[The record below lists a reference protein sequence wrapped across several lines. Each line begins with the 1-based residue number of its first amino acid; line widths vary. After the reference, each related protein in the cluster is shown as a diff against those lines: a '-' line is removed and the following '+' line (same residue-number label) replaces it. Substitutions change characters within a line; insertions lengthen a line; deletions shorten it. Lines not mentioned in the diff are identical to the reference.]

1 VRALMSELLTAG
13 ACVDGRYFLQTRL
26 GEGTFG
32 GVWRARDARLS
43 DRLVAVK
50 FLKEEFLEQPATVA
64 RFESEG
70 EALARVSHPNV
81 VAVIDRGA
89 WQGQRYL
96 VTEFVD
102 GHPLSAWIDA
112 HRRDGTRPAVPI
124 ALAIFDQL
132 CAGMEA
138 AHAVRAP
145 GAVVHRDLKPDNVL
159 VRDATDGAAVKIVDF
174 GIAQL
179 GGRNGTRTGAMM
191 GTPLYMAPEQAMGNT
206 AGIGPWTDVFAL
218 GVILTEVI
226 TLQAQVEEGEPWWG
240 TALHRGGSVR
250 ALLAALGPDV
260 PGPVWDV
267 VATCLKAQGRE
278 RFQHAG
284 ALRTA
289 MRDAAVSVFGNGTAS
304 TPPFTLGPA
313 TLAVGPVVPT
323 PSRDSTVPGDL
334 VVASPPPSPSSPPAS
349 RDEAPAGVPWVRL
362 ALGVVAVSVL
372 LAGLL
377 VTVIVRTDQRR
388 ALALADAGRAP
399 RAAVERPTERSA
411 LQDPA
416 LSALLRGWKRAVERP
431 DGDLTAWYTPRVRWH
446 SSDVVGTPA
455 EIARFLR
462 ENVAAGG
469 FLRVDL
475 DAAAVSA
482 EAPDS
487 PDVAATCRDVPG
499 AAGPVL
505 KLRTRAEE
513 RRPQRNPG
521 IPCATLRGVYLLRA
535 RRVGDALR
543 ICHETWSL
551 ADGICASCPTAAV
564 CPRPR

>member
-1 VRALMSELLTAG
+1 MSELLTAG
-13 ACVDGRYFLQTRL
+13 ACVDGRYILQSRL

-64 RFESEG
+64 RFEAEG
-70 EALARVSHPNV
+70 EALAKVSHPNV

-112 HRRDGTRPAVPI
+112 HRRGGTRPPVST

-145 GAVVHRDLKPDNVL
+145 GPVVHRDLKPENVL
-159 VRDATDGAAVKIVDF
+159 VREATDGAAVKIVDF

-179 GGRNGTRTGAMM
+179 GGRKSTRTGAMM

-206 AGIGPWTDVFAL
+206 AAIGPWTDVFAL
-218 GVILTEVI
+218 GVILTEAL

-260 PGPVWDV
+260 PGAVWDV

-284 ALRTA
+284 ALRAA
-289 MRDAAVSVFGNGTAS
+289 MRDAGVTVFGSATAS
-304 TPPFTLGPA
+304 SPPFTLGPA
-313 TLAVGPVVPT
+313 ALDFGPTVPT

-334 VVASPPPSPSSPPAS
+334 APLADPPAPTPSVDAVDGSSSPTPWAKLLLVVVALSAALAAVVVSL
-349 RDEAPAGVPWVRL
+349 VVR
-362 ALGVVAVSVL
+362 ADHR
-372 LAGLL
+372 
-377 VTVIVRTDQRR
+377 RT
-388 ALALADAGRAP
+388 LALADAGRP
-399 RAAVERPTERSA
+399 RAASPEVLTDRSA

-416 LSALLRGWKRAVERP
+416 LATLLRGWKAAVERP
-431 DGDLTAWYTPRVRWH
+431 DADLAAYYAPRVRWH
-446 SSDVVGTPA
+446 SSDVVGTAA
-455 EIARFLR
+455 EVARFLR

-475 DAAAVSA
+475 DGAAVVV
-482 EAPDS
+482 EAPES
-487 PDVAATCRDVPG
+487 PDVAGTCRDVPG
-499 AAGPVL
+499 VAGPVL
-505 KLRTRAEE
+505 RVRARAEE
-513 RRPQRNPG
+513 RRPQRNPA
-521 IPCATLRGVYLLRA
+521 IPCATLRGVYLLRVRA
-535 RRVGDALR
+535 VGGSLR

-551 ADGICASCPTAAV
+551 ADGICASCPTARV
-564 CPRPR
+564 CPHPP

>member
-1 VRALMSELLTAG
+1 MSELLTAG
-13 ACVDGRYFLQTRL
+13 ACVDGRYFLQSRL

-70 EALARVSHPNV
+70 EALAKVSHPNV

-112 HRRDGTRPAVPI
+112 HRRDGTRPAVTI

-145 GAVVHRDLKPDNVL
+145 GPVVHRDLKPDNVL
-159 VRDATDGAAVKIVDF
+159 VREAADGAAVKIVDF

-206 AGIGPWTDVFAL
+206 AAIGPWTDVFAL
-218 GVILTEVI
+218 GVILTEAI

-250 ALLAALGPDV
+250 ALLSALGPEV
-260 PGPVWDV
+260 PGAVWDV

-284 ALRTA
+284 ALRAA
-289 MRDAAVSVFGNGTAS
+289 MRDAAVSVFGAGTAS

-313 TLAVGPVVPT
+313 ALTLGPTVPT

-334 VVASPPPSPSSPPAS
+334 SPRAPAPPPSSLAS
-349 RDEAPAGVPWVRL
+349 IDDAPARVPWAKLIV
-362 ALGVVAVSVL
+362 GVVAVSAAV
-372 LAGLL
+372 AALL
-377 VTVIVRTDQRR
+377 VTVVVRTDRR
-388 ALALADAGRAP
+388 RTQALADAGRAP
-399 RAAVERPTERSA
+399 RVEPPTERSA

-416 LSALLRGWKRAVERP
+416 LAALLRGWKRAVERP
-431 DGDLTAWYTPRVRWH
+431 DGDLSAWYTPRVRWH

-455 EIARFLR
+455 EIGRFLR
-462 ENVAAGG
+462 ENVSAGG

-475 DAAAVSA
+475 DDAAMSP

-487 PDVAATCRDVPG
+487 PDVASTCRDLSG
-499 AAGPVL
+499 ADGPVF

-535 RRVGDALR
+535 RRVGGALR

>member
-1 VRALMSELLTAG
+1 MSELLTAG
-13 ACVDGRYFLQTRL
+13 ACVDGRYFLQSWL

-70 EALARVSHPNV
+70 EALAKVSHPNV

-145 GAVVHRDLKPDNVL
+145 GPVVHRDLKPDNVL
-159 VRDATDGAAVKIVDF
+159 VREAADGAAVKIVDF

-206 AGIGPWTDVFAL
+206 AAIGPWTDVFAL
-218 GVILTEVI
+218 GVILTEAI
-226 TLQAQVEEGEPWWG
+226 TLQPQVEEGEPWWG

-250 ALLAALGPDV
+250 ALLSALGPEV
-260 PGPVWDV
+260 PGAVWDV

-284 ALRTA
+284 ALRAA
-289 MRDAAVSVFGNGTAS
+289 MRDAAASVFGAGTAS

-313 TLAVGPVVPT
+313 ALTLGPTVPT

-334 VVASPPPSPSSPPAS
+334 APHAPAPPPSSPSLTSIDDGPA
-349 RDEAPAGVPWVRL
+349 RVPWAKL
-362 ALGVVAVSVL
+362 LFGVVAVSAA
-372 LAGLL
+372 LAALL
-377 VTVIVRTDQRR
+377 VTVVVRTDHRR
-388 ALALADAGRAP
+388 TQALADAGRAP
-399 RAAVERPTERSA
+399 RVEPPTERSA
-411 LQDPA
+411 LRDPA
-416 LSALLRGWKRAVERP
+416 LAALLRGWKRAVERP
-431 DGDLTAWYTPRVRWH
+431 DEDLATWYTPRVRWH

-475 DAAAVSA
+475 DDAAMSP

-487 PDVAATCRDVPG
+487 PDVAATCRDLRG
-499 AAGPVL
+499 ADGPVF

-535 RRVGDALR
+535 RRVGGALR